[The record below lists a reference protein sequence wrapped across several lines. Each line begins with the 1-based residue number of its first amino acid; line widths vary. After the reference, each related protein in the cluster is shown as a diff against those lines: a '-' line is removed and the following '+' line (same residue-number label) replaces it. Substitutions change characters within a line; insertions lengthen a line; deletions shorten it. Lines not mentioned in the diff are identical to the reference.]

1 MAADGS
7 LLAGKKALVT
17 GASQGI
23 GRAIALAL
31 AEAGADVAIA
41 ARTQSELDEFAAEL
55 EKKGVRAL
63 ACQCDVIDPAQVERM
78 AARVLEGFGALDIL
92 VNNAGAAKSQSFL
105 NHPDEIWHQM
115 LAANMTSVYYVTK
128 AFVPAMVERRCGR
141 IINIASTA
149 ARVGASYVAAYT
161 ASKHGVLGL
170 TRALAVEL
178 VGHGITV
185 NAVCPGF
192 ADTPLT
198 QATIDNIVK
207 LSGRAPAEARKA
219 LEQKSPQNRLIT
231 PAEVAAVVVFLA
243 RDSSVGINGQAIN
256 IDGGAVQT

>member
-7 LLAGKKALVT
+7 FLAGRKALVT
-17 GASQGI
+17 GASRGI

-41 ARTQSELDEFAAEL
+41 ARHQPDLDQLAAAL
-55 EKKGVRAL
+55 GNRGVRAL
-63 ACQCDVIDPAQVERM
+63 ACQCDVIDSAQVERM
-78 AARVLEGFGALDIL
+78 AERVLEGFGGLDIL

-105 NHPDEIWHQM
+105 NHPDEVWHQM

-128 AFVPAMVERRCGR
+128 AFVPSMVQRRSGR
-141 IINIASTA
+141 IINVASTA
-149 ARVGASYVAAYT
+149 SRVGASYVAAYT
-161 ASKHGVLGL
+161 AAKHGVLGL

-192 ADTPLT
+192 VDTPLT
-198 QATIDNIVK
+198 QAAIDNIVK
-207 LSGRAPAEARKA
+207 LSGRAPAEARRA
-219 LEQKSPQNRLIT
+219 LEQKSPQNRLMT
-231 PAEVAAVVVFLA
+231 PEEVASVVVFLA
-243 RDSSVGINGQAIN
+243 RDSSAGINGQAIN

>member
-1 MAADGS
+1 LAAEGS
-7 LLAGKKALVT
+7 LLAGRKALVT
-17 GASQGI
+17 GASRGI

-41 ARTQSELDEFAAEL
+41 ARTRSELDKLVADL
-55 EKKGVRAL
+55 EKKGVHAL
-63 ACQCDVIDPAQVERM
+63 ACQCDVTDSAQVERM

-92 VNNAGAAKSQSFL
+92 VNNAGAAKSQNFL

-128 AFVPAMVERRCGR
+128 AFVPAMVQQRSGR

-149 ARVGASYVAAYT
+149 AHVGASYVAAYT

-198 QATIDNIVK
+198 QLTIDNIVK
-207 LSGRAPAEARKA
+207 LSGRVPAEARKA

-231 PAEVAAVVVFLA
+231 PAEVAAVVAFLA
-243 RDSSVGINGQAIN
+243 RESSVGINGQAIN

>member
-1 MAADGS
+1 MAADAS
-7 LLAGKKALVT
+7 FLAGRKALVT
-17 GASQGI
+17 GASRGI

-31 AEAGADVAIA
+31 AEAGADVAIV
-41 ARTQSELDEFAAEL
+41 ARHQPDLDQLAAEL
-55 EKKGVRAL
+55 GNRGVRAL
-63 ACQCDVIDPAQVERM
+63 TCQCDVIDSAQVARM
-78 AARVLEGFGALDIL
+78 AARVLEGFGAIDIL

-105 NHPDEIWHQM
+105 NHPDEVWHQM

-128 AFVPAMVERRCGR
+128 AFVPSMVQRRSGR

-149 ARVGASYVAAYT
+149 SHVGASYVAAYT
-161 ASKHGVLGL
+161 AAKHGVLGL

-192 ADTPLT
+192 VDTPLT
-198 QATIDNIVK
+198 QAAIDNIVK
-207 LSGRAPAEARKA
+207 LSGRAPAEVRRA
-219 LEQKSPQNRLIT
+219 LEQKSPQNRLMT
-231 PAEVAAVVVFLA
+231 PEEVASVVVFLA
-243 RDSSVGINGQAIN
+243 RDSSAGINGQAIN

>member
-1 MAADGS
+1 MTADGAF
-7 LLAGKKALVT
+7 LAGRKALVT
-17 GASQGI
+17 GASRGI

-41 ARTQSELDEFAAEL
+41 ARHQPDLDQLAAEL
-55 EKKGVRAL
+55 CNRGVCAL
-63 ACQCDVIDPAQVERM
+63 TCQCDVIDSAQVERM
-78 AARVLEGFGALDIL
+78 AERVLKGFGALDIL

-105 NHPDEIWHQM
+105 NHPDEVWHQM

-128 AFVPAMVERRCGR
+128 AFVPSMVQRRSGR

-149 ARVGASYVAAYT
+149 SHVGASYVAAYT
-161 ASKHGVLGL
+161 AAKHGVLGL

-192 ADTPLT
+192 VDTPLT
-198 QATIDNIVK
+198 QAAIDNIVK
-207 LSGRAPAEARKA
+207 LSGRAPAEARRA
-219 LEQKSPQNRLIT
+219 LEQKSLQNRLMT
-231 PAEVAAVVVFLA
+231 PEEVASVVIFLA
-243 RDSSVGINGQAIN
+243 RDSSAGINGQAIN